1 MSNDLT
7 LFHFEDDRTCFED
20 VGVKNG
26 VTLWHEDVVREALGY
41 QGDDSF
47 RKAIGRA
54 IQACISLGIEQAEN
68 FVHKDGKY
76 CLTRFACYLVA
87 MNGDPKKPQV
97 AAAQVYF
104 AAVAETFQSHL
115 DHVDGIERILI
126 RDEVSD
132 GQKSLSSTAKRHGL
146 RPDGYGLFLDAG
158 YRGMY
163 NMSLTRLAEFKG
175 IAKKGEFLDR
185 IGKNELAANLF
196 RITQTEAKIKN
207 QNIRGQGPLER
218 AAHDVGKTVR
228 STMQEIS
235 GTTPEH
241 LPAVEHIKDV
251 KKGIKG
257 TGKTLN
263 RLDSEE

>member
-1 MSNDLT
+1 MLET
-7 LFHFEDDRTCFED
+7 PLED
-20 VGVKNG
+20 VGVQNG
-26 VTLWHEDVVREALGY
+26 STHWHEDVVRDALGY

-47 RKAIGRA
+47 RKVIGRA

-76 CLTRFACYLVA
+76 FLNRFACYLVA
-87 MNGDPKKPQV
+87 MNGDPKKTEV

-104 AAVAETFQSHL
+104 AAMAETFQTHIE
-115 DHVDGIERILI
+115 HADGIERVLI

-132 GQKSLSSTAKRHGL
+132 GQKSLASTAKRHGL
-146 RPDGYGLFLDAG
+146 APGGYGMFMDSG

-163 NMSLTRLAEFKG
+163 NMSLNRLTEFKG

-185 IGKNELAANLF
+185 IGKDELAANLF
-196 RITQTEAKIKN
+196 RITQTDAKIKKA
-207 QNIRGQGPLER
+207 NIRGQRPLEK
-218 AAHDVGKTVR
+218 AAYDVGQTVR
-228 STMQEIS
+228 DTMHKIS

-251 KKGIKG
+251 KKAIKG
-257 TGKTLN
+257 TRKN
-263 RLDSEE
+263 LDSITGPASE